1 MPEHELLG
9 PWLRRFLTE
18 HIVTERNL
26 ARNTRSSYRDTFRL
40 LLPFASR
47 KVRNPVDRLTV
58 RDLES
63 SLVLKF
69 LAHVED
75 DRGCSIRTRNQ
86 RLAGIKAFAR
96 FVGSRDPAHV
106 EWCGHIRAIASK
118 KSMQPSVGWLARPEM
133 EAMLAVPDRKTDR
146 GKHEYALLL
155 FLYNTGARVS
165 EITALRAGDVL
176 TAPRHAVQL
185 HGKGRKQRAIP
196 LWPATA
202 TALRDW
208 ITDNDLPPDAPAF
221 PNRGGR
227 PMTRSGVADRLAR
240 AVTAATGDCPTLHGQ
255 PVSPHTLRHSTAM
268 HLLQSG
274 TDITVIALWLGHA
287 DPATTHQYLAADL
300 ATKQAALDRLAPPDV
315 PPARFRADDQLL
327 AFLDQL

>member
-47 KVRNPVDRLTV
+47 KVRNPVYRLTV

-96 FVGSRDPAHV
+96 FVGSSYPSHV
-106 EWCGHIRAIASK
+106 
-118 KSMQPSVGWLARPEM
+118 
-133 EAMLAVPDRKTDR
+133 
-146 GKHEYALLL
+146 
-155 FLYNTGARVS
+155 
-165 EITALRAGDVL
+165 
-176 TAPRHAVQL
+176 
-185 HGKGRKQRAIP
+185 
-196 LWPATA
+196 
-202 TALRDW
+202 
-208 ITDNDLPPDAPAF
+208 
-221 PNRGGR
+221 
-227 PMTRSGVADRLAR
+227 
-240 AVTAATGDCPTLHGQ
+240 
-255 PVSPHTLRHSTAM
+255 
-268 HLLQSG
+268 
-274 TDITVIALWLGHA
+274 
-287 DPATTHQYLAADL
+287 
-300 ATKQAALDRLAPPDV
+300 
-315 PPARFRADDQLL
+315 
-327 AFLDQL
+327 